1 MRDSPKVQ
9 WINVLTEA
17 IHCWVG
23 EDRAPRDSP
32 GYYYYRTHNGVLGR
46 IMIWHIDCL
55 LFSPINEILLI
66 ILINYSLTPKHFMGK
81 K

>member
-1 MRDSPKVQ
+1 MWDSPKVQ

-32 GYYYYRTHNGVLGR
+32 GYYYYRTHNGEVSLSSQPRAGVDEFHSGPSHRNRPLGFR
-46 IMIWHIDCL
+46 
-55 LFSPINEILLI
+55 
-66 ILINYSLTPKHFMGK
+66 
-81 K
+81 